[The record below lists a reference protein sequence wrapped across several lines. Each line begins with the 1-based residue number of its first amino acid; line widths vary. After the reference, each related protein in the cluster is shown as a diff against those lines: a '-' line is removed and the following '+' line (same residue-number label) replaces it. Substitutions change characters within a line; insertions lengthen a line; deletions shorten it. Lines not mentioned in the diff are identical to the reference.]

1 MKIVIYGST
10 PSKKNS
16 KIMVCRGKFPMLL
29 PSSRYTEWH
38 KDALQQLAGKPKI
51 NESHLTLTFFA
62 PDNRKFDLT
71 NKAESIMDTLV
82 DAGLIEDD
90 NYSVISELTLKF
102 GGVEKNQARCE
113 IEYTD

>member
-1 MKIVIYGST
+1 MNKIIIYGPT

-16 KIMVCRGKFPMLL
+16 KIMVCRGKYPILL
-29 PSSRYTEWH
+29 PSSKYTTWH
-38 KDALQQLAGKPKI
+38 KDALLQLKGKNKI
-51 NESHLTLTFFA
+51 DSVGLTLTFYA

-90 NYSVISELTLKF
+90 NYSVISDLHLKF
-102 GGVEKNQARCE
+102 GGVDKGQARCE
-113 IEYTD
+113 IEY